1 MSISDLFPPVLQMT
15 QSSSDVTEGTPEDT
29 VEETVEATVSV
40 TATAAVTVE
49 DAPQIVDIEQESP
62 KGWIGGI
69 VGGLSSW
76 KSQFGKKAIQSD
88 L

>member
-1 MSISDLFPPVLQMT
+1 M
-15 QSSSDVTEGTPEDT
+15 
-29 VEETVEATVSV
+29 EATVSV
-40 TATAAVTVE
+40 SAGAAVVE

>member
-1 MSISDLFPPVLQMT
+1 MT
-15 QSSSDVTEGTPEDT
+15 QSSNDHMEETFEETVEAT
-29 VEETVEATVSV
+29 VEETVEATVS
-40 TATAAVTVE
+40 ATAAAAVVE
-49 DAPQIVDIEQESP
+49 ESPQIVDIEQESP

-76 KSQFGKKAIQSD
+76 KSQFGKKTIQSD

>member
-1 MSISDLFPPVLQMT
+1 MT
-15 QSSSDVTEGTPEDT
+15 QSSDEIMEETFEET

-40 TATAAVTVE
+40 AAAAVVDE
-49 DAPQIVDIEQESP
+49 SPQIVDIEQESP